1 MTNREFWQKT
11 GNCGEILNGNS
22 GIEKYSNRWFHS
34 RLTIAETSIS
44 ELEGRAE
51 ENIHSEAQRQKDEE
65 EKQKRQMGHYQKSK
79 ILIVGVSGEEKQ
91 QIRSNI

>member
-1 MTNREFWQKT
+1 MTNKEFWQKT

-22 GIEKYSNRWFHS
+22 GIEKYSNKWFHS

-51 ENIHSEAQRQKDEE
+51 ENIHTEAQRQKDE

-79 ILIVGVSGEEKQ
+79 ILIVGVSGEEKE

>member
-1 MTNREFWQKT
+1 MTNREFRQKT

-22 GIEKYSNRWFHS
+22 GIEKYSNKWFHS

-51 ENIHSEAQRQKDEE
+51 ENIHTEAQWQKDE

-79 ILIVGVSGEEKQ
+79 ILIVGVSGEEKE